1 MAVAVICEF
10 NPFHNG
16 HRFLLGK
23 AKELTGEPVLAVMSG
38 SFTQRGEVALCSKFE
53 RAEAAL
59 KSGADL
65 VAELP
70 AVYAVSCAERFAR
83 GGVNISKM
91 FGCVNYLAFGCE
103 DDDIDLL
110 KTAAFAGENPEVNAI
125 IAEQMNS
132 GSYYPKAYEYA
143 VRQVCGGEVADLL
156 TKPNN
161 ILAVEYIRALRG
173 TDIKPLPI
181 KRVGAEHDS
190 DGADGIYASA
200 SYIRKLLRSG
210 KSAEKLLPYAPSE
223 ITYPEKLDRALLYKL
238 RNMNAEQLRALP
250 EVGEGLENRILSA
263 ARKFG
268 TAEEVIGEVKTKRY
282 TRSRIC
288 RILTCALLGIT
299 EELQTKTAGYA
310 RVLGF
315 TSEGEKMLKT
325 CIGKVITSA
334 AKAEDLGSDTAE
346 LLAADI
352 RATDTAALA
361 YEKVKPCGA
370 DYLTKIVKPNSAK

>member
-143 VRQVCGGEVADLL
+143 VRQVCGGEVADVL

-361 YEKVKPCGA
+361 YENVKPCGA

>member
-143 VRQVCGGEVADLL
+143 VRQVCGGEVADVL

-210 KSAEKLLPYAPSE
+210 KSADGLLPYAPSE

-268 TAEEVIGEVKTKRY
+268 TAEEVIDEVKTKRY

-299 EELQTKTAGYA
+299 EELQTKTADYA

-315 TSEGEKMLKT
+315 TDEGGKMLKA

-334 AKAEDLGSDTAE
+334 AKAENLGSDTAE

-361 YEKVKPCGA
+361 YENVKPCGA

>member
-16 HRFLLGK
+16 HRYLLNT
-23 AKELTGEPVLAVMSG
+23 AKKLTGEAVLAVMSG

-59 KSGADL
+59 KSGVDL

-103 DDDIDLL
+103 DDNIDLL

-299 EELQTKTAGYA
+299 EELQTKTADYA

-315 TSEGEKMLKT
+315 TDEGGKMLKA

-370 DYLTKIVKPNSAK
+370 DYLTKIDKPNSAK

>member
-143 VRQVCGGEVADLL
+143 VRQVCGGEVADVL

-268 TAEEVIGEVKTKRY
+268 TAEEVIDEVKTKRY

-299 EELQTKTAGYA
+299 EELQTKTADYA

-315 TSEGEKMLKT
+315 TDEGGKMLKA

>member
-143 VRQVCGGEVADLL
+143 VRQVCGGEVADVL

-268 TAEEVIGEVKTKRY
+268 TAEEVIDEVKTKRY

-299 EELQTKTAGYA
+299 EELQTKTADYA

-315 TSEGEKMLKT
+315 TDEGGKMLKT
-325 CIGKVITSA
+325 CSGRVITSV
-334 AKAEDLGSDTAE
+334 AKTDGLDADSAE
-346 LLAADI
+346 LLAADV
-352 RATDTAALA
+352 RATDAAALA

-370 DYLTKIVKPNSAK
+370 DYLTKIIKPNSAK

>member
-190 DGADGIYASA
+190 DGADGIYAGA

-210 KSAEKLLPYAPSE
+210 EGADGLLPYAPGE

-299 EELQTKTAGYA
+299 EELQTKTADYA

-315 TSEGEKMLKT
+315 TDEGEKMLKT
-325 CIGKVITSA
+325 CFGKVITSA

-361 YEKVKPCGA
+361 YENVKPCGA
-370 DYLTKIVKPNSAK
+370 DYLTKIIKPNSAK

>member
-59 KSGADL
+59 KSGVDL

-143 VRQVCGGEVADLL
+143 VRQVCGGEVADVL

-181 KRVGAEHDS
+181 KRAGAEHDS

-299 EELQTKTAGYA
+299 EELQTKTADYA

-315 TSEGEKMLKT
+315 TDEGGKMLKA

-370 DYLTKIVKPNSAK
+370 DYLTKIIKSNSAK

>member
-38 SFTQRGEVALCSKFE
+38 SFAQRGEVALCSKFE

-143 VRQVCGGEVADLL
+143 VRQVCGGEVADVL

-210 KSAEKLLPYAPSE
+210 KSAEKLLPYAPSK

-299 EELQTKTAGYA
+299 EELQTKTADYA

-315 TSEGEKMLKT
+315 TDEGEKMLKT

-361 YEKVKPCGA
+361 YENVKPCGA

>member
-1 MAVAVICEF
+1 MSVAVICEF

-16 HRFLLGK
+16 HRYLLNT
-23 AKELTGEPVLAVMSG
+23 AKKLTGEAVLAVMSG

-59 KSGADL
+59 KGGADL

-143 VRQVCGGEVADLL
+143 VRQVCGGEVADVL

-200 SYIRKLLRSG
+200 SYIRKLLRGG
-210 KSAEKLLPYAPSE
+210 KSAEKLLPYVPSE

-268 TAEEVIGEVKTKRY
+268 TAEEVIDEVKTKRY

-299 EELQTKTAGYA
+299 EELQTKTADYA

-315 TSEGEKMLKT
+315 TDEGGKMLKA

-334 AKAEDLGSDTAE
+334 AKAENLGSDTAE

-361 YEKVKPCGA
+361 YENVKPCGA

>member
-143 VRQVCGGEVADLL
+143 VRQVCGGEVADVL

-268 TAEEVIGEVKTKRY
+268 TAEEVIDEVKTKRY

-299 EELQTKTAGYA
+299 EELQTKTADYA

-315 TSEGEKMLKT
+315 TDEGGKMLKA

-334 AKAEDLGSDTAE
+334 AKAENLGSDTAE

>member
-143 VRQVCGGEVADLL
+143 VRQVCGGEVADVL

-268 TAEEVIGEVKTKRY
+268 TAEEVIDEVKTKRY

-299 EELQTKTAGYA
+299 EELQTKTADYA

-315 TSEGEKMLKT
+315 TDEGGKMLKA

-334 AKAEDLGSDTAE
+334 AKAENLGSDTAE

-361 YEKVKPCGA
+361 YENVKPCGA

>member
-16 HRFLLGK
+16 HRYLLGK

-181 KRVGAEHDS
+181 KRAGAEHDS

-210 KSAEKLLPYAPSE
+210 EGADGLLAYVPSE

-299 EELQTKTAGYA
+299 EELQTKTADYA

-315 TSEGEKMLKT
+315 TDEGGKMLKT
-325 CIGKVITSA
+325 CSGRVITSV
-334 AKAEDLGSDTAE
+334 AKTDGLDADSAE
-346 LLAADI
+346 LLAADV
-352 RATDTAALA
+352 RATDAAALA

-370 DYLTKIVKPNSAK
+370 DYLTKIIKPNSAK

>member
-143 VRQVCGGEVADLL
+143 VRQVCGGEVADVL

-268 TAEEVIGEVKTKRY
+268 TAEEVIDEVKTKRY

-299 EELQTKTAGYA
+299 EELQTKTADYA

-315 TSEGEKMLKT
+315 TDEGEKMLKT

>member
-16 HRFLLGK
+16 HRYLLGK

-143 VRQVCGGEVADLL
+143 VRQVYGGEVADVL

-190 DGADGIYASA
+190 DGTDGIYASA

-210 KSAEKLLPYAPSE
+210 EGADGLLPYVPSE
-223 ITYPEKLDRALLYKL
+223 ITYPEKLDRALIYKL
-238 RNMNAEQLRALP
+238 RNMTAEQLRVLP

-299 EELQTKTAGYA
+299 EELQTKTADYA

-315 TSEGEKMLKT
+315 TPEGEKMLKT
-325 CIGKVITSA
+325 CTGNVITSA
-334 AKAEDLGSDTAE
+334 VKTDGLDADSAE

-352 RATDTAALA
+352 RATDAAALA

-370 DYLTKIVKPNSAK
+370 DYLTKIIKPNSAK

>member
-70 AVYAVSCAERFAR
+70 AVYAVSCAERFAH

-91 FGCVNYLAFGCE
+91 FGYVNYLAFGCE

-143 VRQVCGGEVADLL
+143 VRQVCGGEVADVL

-181 KRVGAEHDS
+181 KRAGAEHDS

-210 KSAEKLLPYAPSE
+210 EGADGLLPYVPSE

-299 EELQTKTAGYA
+299 EELQTKTADYA

-315 TSEGEKMLKT
+315 TDEGGKMLKT
-325 CIGKVITSA
+325 CSGRVITSV
-334 AKAEDLGSDTAE
+334 AKTDGLDADSAE
-346 LLAADI
+346 LLAADV
-352 RATDTAALA
+352 RATDAAALA

-370 DYLTKIVKPNSAK
+370 DYLTKIIKPNSAK

>member
-143 VRQVCGGEVADLL
+143 VRQVCGGEVADVL

-299 EELQTKTAGYA
+299 EELQTKTADYA

-315 TSEGEKMLKT
+315 TDEGEKMLKT

-361 YEKVKPCGA
+361 YENVKPCGA

>member
-143 VRQVCGGEVADLL
+143 VRQVCGGEVADVL

-210 KSAEKLLPYAPSE
+210 EGADGLLPYAPSE

-299 EELQTKTAGYA
+299 EELQTKTADYA

-315 TSEGEKMLKT
+315 TDEGGKMLKA

-334 AKAEDLGSDTAE
+334 AKAENLGSDTAE

-370 DYLTKIVKPNSAK
+370 DYLTKIIKPNSAK

>member
-143 VRQVCGGEVADLL
+143 VRQVCGGEVADVL

-299 EELQTKTAGYA
+299 EELQTKTADYA

-315 TSEGEKMLKT
+315 TDEGGKMLKA

-346 LLAADI
+346 LLAADV

-370 DYLTKIVKPNSAK
+370 DYLTKIIKPNSAK

>member
-143 VRQVCGGEVADLL
+143 VRQVCGGEVADVL

-210 KSAEKLLPYAPSE
+210 EGADGLLPYAPGE

-299 EELQTKTAGYA
+299 EELQTKTADYA

-315 TSEGEKMLKT
+315 TDEGGKMLKA

-370 DYLTKIVKPNSAK
+370 DYLTKIIKSNSAK

>member
-59 KSGADL
+59 KSGANL

-103 DDDIDLL
+103 DDNIDLL

>member
-143 VRQVCGGEVADLL
+143 VRQVCGGSVADVL

-190 DGADGIYASA
+190 DGADGIYAGA

-210 KSAEKLLPYAPSE
+210 EGADGLLPYAPGE

-299 EELQTKTAGYA
+299 EELQTKTADYA

-315 TSEGEKMLKT
+315 TDEGGKMLKT
-325 CIGKVITSA
+325 CSGRVITSV
-334 AKAEDLGSDTAE
+334 AKTDGLDADSAE
-346 LLAADI
+346 LLAADV
-352 RATDTAALA
+352 RATDAAALA

-370 DYLTKIVKPNSAK
+370 DYLTKIIKPNSAK

>member
-59 KSGADL
+59 KGGADL

-143 VRQVCGGEVADLL
+143 VRQVCGGEVADVL

-200 SYIRKLLRSG
+200 SYIRKLLRGG
-210 KSAEKLLPYAPSE
+210 KSAEKLLPYVPSE

-268 TAEEVIGEVKTKRY
+268 TAEEVIDEVKTKRY

-299 EELQTKTAGYA
+299 EELQTKTADYA

-315 TSEGEKMLKT
+315 TDEGGKMLKA

-334 AKAEDLGSDTAE
+334 AKAENLGSDTAE

-361 YEKVKPCGA
+361 YENVKPCGA

>member
-16 HRFLLGK
+16 HRYLLGK

-143 VRQVCGGEVADLL
+143 VRQVCGGEVADVL

-299 EELQTKTAGYA
+299 EELQTKTADYA

-315 TSEGEKMLKT
+315 SDEGGKMLKT

-361 YEKVKPCGA
+361 YEKVKLCGA
-370 DYLTKIVKPNSAK
+370 DYLTKIIKSNSAK

>member
-16 HRFLLGK
+16 HRYLLNT
-23 AKELTGEPVLAVMSG
+23 AKKLTGEPVLAVMSG

-70 AVYAVSCAERFAR
+70 AVNAVSCAERFAR

-143 VRQVCGGEVADLL
+143 VRQVCGGEVADVL

-190 DGADGIYASA
+190 DGADGIYAGA

-268 TAEEVIGEVKTKRY
+268 TAEEVIDEVKTKRY

-299 EELQTKTAGYA
+299 EELQTKTADYA

-315 TSEGEKMLKT
+315 TDEGGKMLKACT
-325 CIGKVITSA
+325 GNVITSA
-334 AKAEDLGSDTAE
+334 AKTDGLDADSAE

-352 RATDTAALA
+352 RATDAAALA

-370 DYLTKIVKPNSAK
+370 DYLTKIIKPNSAK

>member
-143 VRQVCGGEVADLL
+143 VRQVCGGEVADVL

-268 TAEEVIGEVKTKRY
+268 TAEEVIDEVKTKRY

-299 EELQTKTAGYA
+299 EELQTKTADYA

-315 TSEGEKMLKT
+315 TDEGGKMLKA

-361 YEKVKPCGA
+361 YENVKPCGA

>member
-59 KSGADL
+59 KSGVDL

-143 VRQVCGGEVADLL
+143 VRQVCGGEVADVL

-268 TAEEVIGEVKTKRY
+268 TAEEVIDEVKTKRY

-299 EELQTKTAGYA
+299 EELQTKTADYA

-315 TSEGEKMLKT
+315 TDEGGKMLKA

-370 DYLTKIVKPNSAK
+370 DYLTKIIKSNSAK